1 MVPEQNWVENI
12 ILSFC
17 LDLNNVLYLFPY
29 QICYLECLST
39 SIEDILTEITA
50 ICVWLVKSIICL
62 NYKQNLLVK
71 LTFDIYSKD
80 MLSETF

>member
-1 MVPEQNWVENI
+1 M
-12 ILSFC
+12 FYT
-17 LDLNNVLYLFPY
+17 YLHIKYATRNAF
-29 QICYLECLST
+29 T
-39 SIEDILTEITA
+39 SIGDILTQITA

-80 MLSETF
+80 MLSEAF